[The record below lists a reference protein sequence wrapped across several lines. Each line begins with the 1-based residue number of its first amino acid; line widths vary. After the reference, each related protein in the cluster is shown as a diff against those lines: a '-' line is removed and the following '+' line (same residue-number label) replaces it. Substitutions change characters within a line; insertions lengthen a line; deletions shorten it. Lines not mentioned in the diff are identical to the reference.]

1 MSQRF
6 LILLATLGSVGLFG
20 GALLFQYVGGLQP
33 CELCLLQRWPHRVA
47 IVLGIL
53 ALILP
58 QRLWAR
64 ALAALGGVTMLV
76 SAGFGLYHTGVE
88 RHWWEGPTKCTSGD
102 VSSLSADDL
111 LNQIM
116 AAPLVHCDQVA
127 WSMWGLSMASWNMLI
142 SLVLAGIWFAALR
155 RD

>member
-20 GALLFQYVGGLQP
+20 GALLFQYVGGLAP
-33 CELCLLQRWPHRVA
+33 CELCLLQRWPHRIA
-47 IVLGIL
+47 IGIGIL

-64 ALAALGGVTMLV
+64 ALAALGGLTMLV

-88 RHWWEGPTKCTSGD
+88 RRWWEGPTKCTSGD
-102 VSSLSADDL
+102 VAALKPDEL

-127 WSMWGLSMASWNMLI
+127 WSMWGLSMASWNMVI
-142 SLVLAGIWFAALR
+142 SLVLAGIWFAAMR
-155 RD
+155 RV